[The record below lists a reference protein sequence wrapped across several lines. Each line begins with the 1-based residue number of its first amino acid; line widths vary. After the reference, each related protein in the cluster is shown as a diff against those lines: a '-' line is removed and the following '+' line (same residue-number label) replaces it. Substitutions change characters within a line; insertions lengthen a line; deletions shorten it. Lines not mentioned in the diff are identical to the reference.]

1 MSTALIAKVKQ
12 YVIDNI
18 GAFHEAR
25 LSALDGLILKKVLSR
40 KNPYLFR
47 AKNQVSAHDI
57 VRNVLDSYLSS
68 SEETI
73 FGDWLEG
80 LAIFISGEVY
90 GGKKSSAQGVDL
102 EFDKQGIH
110 YLVSIKSGPNWCNDA
125 QKKKMVNDFVTATK
139 VLHTS
144 KSKLHVEAVN
154 GCCYGKDSRPDKG
167 TYQKLCGQ
175 EFWTFIS
182 GDENL
187 YLEIIE
193 PLATKAK
200 EKNDEFGKK
209 YNCKLNLF
217 VKEFLSEFAL
227 EDGSVDWYKIVM
239 MNSGRK
245 VMPKPPCCQTS

>member
-1 MSTALIAKVKQ
+1 MNTALIAKVKK

-18 GAFHEAR
+18 GTFHEAR
-25 LSALDGLILKKVLSR
+25 LTALDGLKLKKVLSR

-47 AKNQVSAHDI
+47 AKNQVSANDI
-57 VRNVLDSYLSS
+57 VKGILDSYLSS

-102 EFDKQGIH
+102 EFERDDIH

-144 KSKLHVEAVN
+144 KSKLHVVAVN

-167 TYQKLCGQ
+167 LYQKLCGQ

-182 GDENL
+182 GDDNL

-193 PLATKAK
+193 PLSAKAK
-200 EKNDEFGKK
+200 EKNDEFAKK
-209 YNCKLNLF
+209 YICKLNLF
-217 VKEFLSEFAL
+217 VKEFLAEFSL
-227 EDGSVDWYKIVM
+227 GDGSVDWKKLVA

-245 VMPKPPCCQTS
+245 ATAKNR

>member
-1 MSTALIAKVKQ
+1 MSASLIAKVKQ
-12 YVIDNI
+12 YVINNI

-25 LSALDGLILKKVLSR
+25 LAALDGLNLKKVLSR

-47 AKNQVSAHDI
+47 AKNEVSAADI
-57 VRNVLDSYLSS
+57 VKSVLDSYLSS

-80 LAIFISGEVY
+80 LAIYISGEVF
-90 GGKKSSAQGVDL
+90 GGKKSSAQGIDL
-102 EFDKQGIH
+102 EFERDNVH
-110 YLVSIKSGPNWCNDA
+110 YLVSIKSGPHWCNKA
-125 QKKKMVNDFVTATK
+125 QRDKMVNDFITATK

-144 KSKLHVEAVN
+144 KSKLHVIAVN
-154 GCCYGKDSRPDKG
+154 GCCYGKDGHPDKG
-167 TYQKLCGQ
+167 LYQKLCGQ

-182 GDENL
+182 GNENL

-193 PLATKAK
+193 PLAAKAK

-209 YNCKLNLF
+209 YICKLNLF

-227 EDGSVDWYKIVM
+227 EDGSVDWRKLVA

-245 VMPKPPCCQTS
+245 VRLGKS

>member
-1 MSTALIAKVKQ
+1 MDSTLISKVKQ

-18 GAFHEAR
+18 SNFHESR
-25 LSALDGLILKKVLSR
+25 LAALDGLNLKKVLAR

-47 AKNQVSAHDI
+47 AKYQISAHDI
-57 VRNVLDSYLSS
+57 VKSVLDSYLSS

-80 LAIFISGEVY
+80 LAIFIAREVF
-90 GGKKSSAQGVDL
+90 GGRKSSAPGIDL
-102 EFDKQGIH
+102 EFERDNVH

-144 KSKLHVEAVN
+144 KSKMHVVAVN
-154 GCCYGKDSRPDKG
+154 GCCYGRDSRPDTG
-167 TYQKLCGQ
+167 TYMKLCGQ
-175 EFWTFIS
+175 DFWTFIS
-182 GDENL
+182 GDESL

-193 PLATKAK
+193 PLSEKAK
-200 EKNDEFGKK
+200 EKNDEFLKK

-217 VKEFLSEFAL
+217 EKGFLAEYAL
-227 EDGSVDWYKIVM
+227 EDGYVDWRKLVT

-245 VMPKPPCCQTS
+245 KKR